1 MSHGVRR
8 ARRAL
13 HSSFR
18 MLCSAF
24 LRHNFHVVCIDVLL
38 KQRSTC
44 LIGFPWCGFSHSTVQ
59 IMWPLDEMLVNE
71 ALHQGLKMYSSW
83 PTFLKFYI
91 DSEFFGG
98 QLQRATSLS
107 VYIYICSLLFLLQIL
122 RFNV

>member
-1 MSHGVRR
+1 MSHGVRK

-13 HSSFR
+13 HSS
-18 MLCSAF
+18 LQ
-24 LRHNFHVVCIDVLL
+24 HNFHVVCIEVLL
-38 KQRSTC
+38 KQRSAC

-59 IMWPLDEMLVNE
+59 IMWSLDEMLVNE

-107 VYIYICSLLFLLQIL
+107 VYIYMFSAFPSPNIT
-122 RFNV
+122 V